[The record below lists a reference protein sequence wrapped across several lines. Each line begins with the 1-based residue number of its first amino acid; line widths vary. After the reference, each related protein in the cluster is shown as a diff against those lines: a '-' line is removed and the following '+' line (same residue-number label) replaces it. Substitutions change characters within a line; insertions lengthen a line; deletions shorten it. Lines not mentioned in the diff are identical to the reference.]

1 MLKHNWIERLN
12 NMNARTTLWV
22 ALIAPLLTQQ
32 VIAADADKDHDHKAK
47 AAEKQ
52 LKHQSKQKITE
63 INPTHMTVSA
73 GISLTDARAVA
84 QRYQMIGQTALPPG
98 IRKNLAKGKPLPRGI
113 AKKSAPAAMIAELP
127 QHQGYEWQMVGT
139 DLILVSIA
147 TAVIADV
154 LVDVFH

>member
-1 MLKHNWIERLN
+1 
-12 NMNARTTLWV
+12 MNARTTLWV

-32 VIAADADKDHDHKAK
+32 VIAAEADKDHEHKAK

-63 INPTHMTVSA
+63 INPAHMTVSA

-84 QRYQMIGQTALPPG
+84 QRYEMIGQTALPPG
-98 IRKNLAKGKPLPRGI
+98 IRKNLAKGKPLPPGI

-127 QHQGYEWQMVGT
+127 QHQGYEWQVVGT
-139 DLILVSIA
+139 DLILVALA
-147 TAVIADV
+147 TGLIYEV
-154 LVDVFH
+154 LNGAFD

>member
-1 MLKHNWIERLN
+1 
-12 NMNARTTLWV
+12 MNARTILWV

-32 VIAADADKDHDHKAK
+32 ALAADADKDHDHKAK

-63 INPTHMTVSA
+63 INPAHITVSA
-73 GISLTDARAVA
+73 GISLTDARTVA

-98 IRKNLAKGKPLPRGI
+98 IRKNLAKGQPLPPGI

-127 QHQGYEWQMVGT
+127 QHQGYEWQVVGT

>member
-1 MLKHNWIERLN
+1 
-12 NMNARTTLWV
+12 MNARTTLWV

-32 VIAADADKDHDHKAK
+32 VAADADKDHEHKAK

-52 LKHQSKQKITE
+52 LKQQSKQKITE
-63 INPTHMTVSA
+63 INPVHMTVSA

-84 QRYQMIGQTALPPG
+84 ERYQMTGQTALPPG
-98 IRKNLAKGKPLPRGI
+98 IRKNLAKGKPLPPGI
-113 AKKSAPAAMIAELP
+113 AKKSVPAAMLAQLP
-127 QHQGYEWQMVGT
+127 QHQGYEWQVVGT

>member
-1 MLKHNWIERLN
+1 
-12 NMNARTTLWV
+12 MNARTTLWV

-63 INPTHMTVSA
+63 INPAHMTVSA
-73 GISLTDARAVA
+73 GISLTDARTVA
-84 QRYQMIGQTALPPG
+84 ERYNLTGHTALPSG
-98 IRKNLAKGKPLPRGI
+98 IRKNLAKGKPLPPGI

>member
-1 MLKHNWIERLN
+1 
-12 NMNARTTLWV
+12 MNARTRLWV

-32 VIAADADKDHDHKAK
+32 VVAAEAEADKDHDHKAK
-47 AAEKQ
+47 ASEKQ

-63 INPTHMTVSA
+63 INPAHMTASA
-73 GISLTDARAVA
+73 GISLTDARAIA

-98 IRKNLAKGKPLPRGI
+98 IRKNLAKGKPLPPGI

-127 QHQGYEWQMVGT
+127 QHQGYEWQVVGT
-139 DLILVSIA
+139 DLILISIA

>member
-1 MLKHNWIERLN
+1 
-12 NMNARTTLWV
+12 MNARTTLWV

-32 VIAADADKDHDHKAK
+32 VIAADADKDHEHKAK
-47 AAEKQ
+47 AAEKK

-63 INPTHMTVSA
+63 INPAHITVSA
-73 GISLTDARAVA
+73 GISLSDARAVA
-84 QRYQMIGQTALPPG
+84 ERYQLTGHTALLPG
-98 IRKNLAKGKPLPRGI
+98 IRKHLAKGKPLPPGI
-113 AKKSAPAAMIAELP
+113 AKKSAPQAMIAALP
-127 QHQGYEWQMVGT
+127 QHQGYEWQMAGT

>member
-1 MLKHNWIERLN
+1 
-12 NMNARTTLWV
+12 MNARTTLWV

-32 VIAADADKDHDHKAK
+32 VIAADSDKDHDQKAK

-52 LKHQSKQKITE
+52 LKHQIKQKITE

-84 QRYQMIGQTALPPG
+84 QRYQMTGQTALSPG
-98 IRKNLAKGKPLPRGI
+98 IRKNLAKGKPLPPGI

-127 QHQGYEWQMVGT
+127 QHQGYEWQVVGT

>member
-1 MLKHNWIERLN
+1 
-12 NMNARTTLWV
+12 MNARTTLWV

-63 INPTHMTVSA
+63 INPAYITVSA

-98 IRKNLAKGKPLPRGI
+98 IRKNLAKGKPLPPGI

-127 QHQGYEWQMVGT
+127 QHQGYEWQVVGT